1 MATAEE
7 KPDREKEFFMAWLQ
21 LMERQKEG
29 VELSQTLQCLLTETA
44 NPISILAKVQKQA
57 NSVIANDQKM
67 TELVAQINEYFF
79 RDIVPELKRAKQVDL
94 SSVSPQDAL
103 DQYLQHGDETST
115 SSQDFVDNMSGW
127 EVSACPLERP
137 CGQDA
142 YDNNNTSGR
151 KKKKRDSSYILQ
163 GPEDGDGMEDNLSS
177 DDDIPS
183 DKFHDLLIANGIKLT
198 SMQAPEY
205 AAPSPVGQ
213 LQPGAA
219 QVDAAARLNRPAAK
233 TKTRKRSRMVP
244 PPIVTDLPNRSR
256 SVSTTSTPCTQ
267 SQSPEG
273 AYKHDRI
280 GKQIAA
286 NLVAEQVLGTR
297 PRGHNK
303 EFQIRWQGVA
313 APLWITRRRAP
324 GQARALIDEYMR
336 GVRAQEEA
344 LASARSGVQSRGKKH
359 AAVKHATNFQKKRT
373 TSEVTAGG
381 AAKGEPVFYTVD
393 HIVSHKM
400 HYSKRL
406 YLVRWENYDESENT
420 WEEAAKLRADIPDI
434 VDEYEQ
440 RLERELAV
448 QSAISELTRDAS
460 VESLPIAKKR
470 VIGETEEAKEV
481 DGAGT
486 AGATS
491 VGSKQLVVTEKEPVE
506 GKNAVAKRQRIGD
519 EKEGESSDESYQFDS
534 EEAELEEF
542 RDDEFSDNLNI

>member
-79 RDIVPELKRAKQVDL
+79 RDIVPELKRAKQ
-94 SSVSPQDAL
+94 
-103 DQYLQHGDETST
+103 
-115 SSQDFVDNMSGW
+115 
-127 EVSACPLERP
+127 
-137 CGQDA
+137 
-142 YDNNNTSGR
+142 
-151 KKKKRDSSYILQ
+151 KRDSSYILQ

-244 PPIVTDLPNRSR
+244 PPIVTDLPNRS
-256 SVSTTSTPCTQ
+256 
-267 SQSPEG
+267 
-273 AYKHDRI
+273 
-280 GKQIAA
+280 
-286 NLVAEQVLGTR
+286 
-297 PRGHNK
+297 
-303 EFQIRWQGVA
+303 
-313 APLWITRRRAP
+313 
-324 GQARALIDEYMR
+324 
-336 GVRAQEEA
+336 
-344 LASARSGVQSRGKKH
+344 
-359 AAVKHATNFQKKRT
+359 
-373 TSEVTAGG
+373 
-381 AAKGEPVFYTVD
+381 
-393 HIVSHKM
+393 SHKM